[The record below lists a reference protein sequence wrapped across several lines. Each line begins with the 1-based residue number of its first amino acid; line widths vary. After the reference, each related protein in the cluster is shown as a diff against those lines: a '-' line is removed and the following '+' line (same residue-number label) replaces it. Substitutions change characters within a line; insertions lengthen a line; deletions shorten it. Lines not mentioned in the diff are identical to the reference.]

1 MSKIFV
7 NYPKCSTCKRA
18 EKFLKENNV
27 EFVNRNIVEENPTA
41 EELSLWMDK
50 SGLEPRKFFNTSGVL
65 YREMNLK
72 DKIKTMSK
80 EEMIE
85 ILSTNGMLVKR
96 PLLVTEDIV
105 LVGFKEENYKE
116 VIPAPLLSRFT
127 MKALFEPVGF
137 EIKNKYIVEKAK
149 ALVEKYNDKYG
160 KTIDYADV
168 IKKIDKNVINST
180 KNFRYLNR
188 LVQKALIS
196 TIENNE

>member
-50 SGLEPRKFFNTSGVL
+50 SGLEPRKLFNTSGVL

-116 VIPAPLLSRFT
+116 I
-127 MKALFEPVGF
+127 
-137 EIKNKYIVEKAK
+137 I
-149 ALVEKYNDKYG
+149 
-160 KTIDYADV
+160 
-168 IKKIDKNVINST
+168 
-180 KNFRYLNR
+180 
-188 LVQKALIS
+188 
-196 TIENNE
+196 

>member
-7 NYPKCSTCKRA
+7 NYPKCNTCKRA

-116 VIPAPLLSRFT
+116 I
-127 MKALFEPVGF
+127 
-137 EIKNKYIVEKAK
+137 I
-149 ALVEKYNDKYG
+149 
-160 KTIDYADV
+160 
-168 IKKIDKNVINST
+168 
-180 KNFRYLNR
+180 
-188 LVQKALIS
+188 
-196 TIENNE
+196 

>member
-1 MSKIFV
+1 MSKRFV

-41 EELSLWMDK
+41 EELSLWMGK

-116 VIPAPLLSRFT
+116 I
-127 MKALFEPVGF
+127 
-137 EIKNKYIVEKAK
+137 I
-149 ALVEKYNDKYG
+149 
-160 KTIDYADV
+160 
-168 IKKIDKNVINST
+168 
-180 KNFRYLNR
+180 
-188 LVQKALIS
+188 
-196 TIENNE
+196 

>member
-41 EELSLWMDK
+41 DELSLWMDK

-116 VIPAPLLSRFT
+116 I
-127 MKALFEPVGF
+127 
-137 EIKNKYIVEKAK
+137 I
-149 ALVEKYNDKYG
+149 
-160 KTIDYADV
+160 
-168 IKKIDKNVINST
+168 
-180 KNFRYLNR
+180 
-188 LVQKALIS
+188 
-196 TIENNE
+196 

>member
-105 LVGFKEENYKE
+105 FVGFKEENYKE
-116 VIPAPLLSRFT
+116 I
-127 MKALFEPVGF
+127 
-137 EIKNKYIVEKAK
+137 I
-149 ALVEKYNDKYG
+149 
-160 KTIDYADV
+160 
-168 IKKIDKNVINST
+168 
-180 KNFRYLNR
+180 
-188 LVQKALIS
+188 
-196 TIENNE
+196 

>member
-1 MSKIFV
+1 MTKIFV

-116 VIPAPLLSRFT
+116 I
-127 MKALFEPVGF
+127 
-137 EIKNKYIVEKAK
+137 I
-149 ALVEKYNDKYG
+149 
-160 KTIDYADV
+160 
-168 IKKIDKNVINST
+168 
-180 KNFRYLNR
+180 
-188 LVQKALIS
+188 
-196 TIENNE
+196 

>member
-27 EFVNRNIVEENPTA
+27 EFVNRNIVEETPTA

-116 VIPAPLLSRFT
+116 I
-127 MKALFEPVGF
+127 
-137 EIKNKYIVEKAK
+137 I
-149 ALVEKYNDKYG
+149 
-160 KTIDYADV
+160 
-168 IKKIDKNVINST
+168 
-180 KNFRYLNR
+180 
-188 LVQKALIS
+188 
-196 TIENNE
+196 